1 MANLV
6 KDHVGSRLVVRFGEL
21 WDSLEG
27 AVLAVLKHKVL
38 FILAIKVI
46 VHLVNPIG
54 FADSLNI
61 RKLENYVI
69 FALKVGAKPCIFID
83 LGSF

>member
-1 MANLV
+1 M
-6 KDHVGSRLVVRFGEL
+6 
-21 WDSLEG
+21 EG

-54 FADSLNI
+54 LADTLNI

-69 FALKVGAKPCIFID
+69 FALKV
-83 LGSF
+83 

>member
-1 MANLV
+1 M
-6 KDHVGSRLVVRFGEL
+6 
-21 WDSLEG
+21 EG
-27 AVLAVLKHKVL
+27 AVLAVLKYKVL

-54 FADSLNI
+54 LADTLNI

-69 FALKVGAKPCIFID
+69 FALKVRAKPSIFID

>member
-6 KDHVGSRLVVRFGEL
+6 KDHVGSWLVVRFGERL
-21 WDSLEG
+21 DSLEG

-54 FADSLNI
+54 FADALDI
-61 RKLENYVI
+61 RKLLYYVI
-69 FALKVGAKPCIFID
+69 FALKIGAKPSVFID
-83 LGSF
+83 LGCL